1 MMDAQRKKTGGRQK
15 GTRNKLTAE
24 REAEIAAS
32 GLTPL
37 DYMLRI
43 LRDENEDTCR
53 RDEMAKAA
61 APYCH
66 SRFSTVDAKISVNS
80 SLAAALDALKSQN
93 GS

>member
-1 MMDAQRKKTGGRQK
+1 METRRKKTGGRQK
-15 GTRNKLTAE
+15 GTPNKITVQ

-37 DYMLRI
+37 EYMLKV
-43 LRDENEDTCR
+43 LRDENEGTAR

-66 SRFSTVDAKISVNS
+66 PRLSTVDAKVSVNS
-80 SLAAALDALKSQN
+80 SLAEALDALKSQN

>member
-1 MMDAQRKKTGGRQK
+1 MDAQRKKTGGRQK
-15 GTRNKLTAE
+15 GTRNKLTAR

-43 LRDENEDTCR
+43 LRDENEDRCR

-66 SRFSTVDAKISVNS
+66 SRFSTVDAKVSVNS

-93 GS
+93 AS

>member
-1 MMDAQRKKTGGRQK
+1 MMDAKRKKTGGRQK
-15 GTRNKLTAE
+15 GTRNKLTAL

-37 DYMLRI
+37 DYMLKV
-43 LRDENEDTCR
+43 LRDGKEDTSR

-66 SRFSTVDAKISVNS
+66 PRLSTVDAKVNVNS
-80 SLAAALDALKSQN
+80 SLAEALDALKAQN
-93 GS
+93 AP

>member
-1 MMDAQRKKTGGRQK
+1 METRRKKTGGRQK
-15 GTRNKLTAE
+15 GTRNKLTAQ

-43 LRDENEDTCR
+43 LRDENEDTPR

-66 SRFSTVDAKISVNS
+66 PRLSTVDAKVSVNS

>member
-1 MMDAQRKKTGGRQK
+1 MMDAKRKKTGGRRK
-15 GTRNKLTAE
+15 GTRNKLTAL

-37 DYMLRI
+37 DYMLRV
-43 LRDENEDTCR
+43 LRDENENMSR

-66 SRFSTVDAKISVNS
+66 PRLSTVDAKVNVSS
-80 SLAAALDALKSQN
+80 SLAEALDALKSQN
-93 GS
+93 AS